1 MSNLTRTIE
10 KYIHE
15 LFESEG
21 DESIVSLRRK
31 ELAEFFGCVPSQINY
46 VLRSRFTPE
55 RGFLVESQRGG
66 HGYIRILRISC
77 EEPEERLKH
86 VEDIVGDSI
95 SEQDCRRL
103 LQSLQERGLITVRER
118 LLIEVALRH
127 ADEMGRSDFDLSQH
141 KRSVIQAEMLKRMLR
156 GLMLA

>member
-1 MSNLTRTIE
+1 M
-10 KYIHE
+10 
-15 LFESEG
+15 
-21 DESIVSLRRK
+21 
-31 ELAEFFGCVPSQINY
+31 
-46 VLRSRFTPE
+46 
-55 RGFLVESQRGG
+55 
-66 HGYIRILRISC
+66 
-77 EEPEERLKH
+77 
-86 VEDIVGDSI
+86 GDSI

>member
-1 MSNLTRTIE
+1 MPNLTRAIE
-10 KYIHE
+10 KYIHD
-15 LFESEG
+15 LLESGEE
-21 DESIVSLRRK
+21 DTVELRRK
-31 ELAEFFGCVPSQINY
+31 ELAKLFECVPSQINY

-66 HGYIRILRISC
+66 HGYIRVLRISC
-77 EEPEERLKH
+77 EEPEDRLNH
-86 VEDIVGDSI
+86 IEDIVGDSI
-95 SEQDCRRL
+95 GEQDCRRL
-103 LQSLQERGLITVRER
+103 LRSLQERGLLTARER

-141 KRSVIQAEMLKRMLR
+141 KRNVIQAEMLKRMLR

>member
-1 MSNLTRTIE
+1 M
-10 KYIHE
+10 
-15 LFESEG
+15 
-21 DESIVSLRRK
+21 
-31 ELAEFFGCVPSQINY
+31 PSQINY